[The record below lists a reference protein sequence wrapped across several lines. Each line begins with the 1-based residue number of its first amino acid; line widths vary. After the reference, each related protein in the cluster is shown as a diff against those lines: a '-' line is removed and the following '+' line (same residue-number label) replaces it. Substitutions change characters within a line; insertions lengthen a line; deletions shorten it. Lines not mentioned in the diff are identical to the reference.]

1 MKKLFTL
8 LVGALFAGSAF
19 AQKTWTNV
27 VVNGDFEGTVP
38 AYEVLAT
45 ADDVAS
51 DGTKYSK
58 DYDFTSLTA
67 ETWNSFWVHEWTSD
81 QTKQS
86 RGTANIVEDP
96 ADPTNHCAKVVIRS
110 RAEGEAA
117 GNLTPDYT
125 KAEGTYGSWDCQ
137 FFIYATAPI
146 PAGKE
151 VRLQL
156 KVKAERDGSFET
168 QNHSLPGTYIDANAF
183 GNPKYTT
190 EWKEYKSSVI
200 TSTEDQ
206 ASKGY
211 QCIAFNLCTDE
222 EANVIY
228 FDDIKLQIRDP
239 KEEESGD
246 AGAWINFM
254 RKGIYSDD
262 IIKGIGINNNQE
274 VPFECTNFT
283 IQIPN
288 GTGGTDLVKAP
299 VEEVPGEPGVMAV
312 HVPVRGY
319 KVESVEDLDAD
330 GNQQIDEEGKVKM
343 KSIYLWNNGDTI
355 GTSAPQRWSCQFFV
369 STLHKM
375 VPKEKYRFKFRCKAD
390 KPTQLGTQ
398 CHYGPSQYAHYNT
411 FGSESDFPISTD
423 WTTFE
428 LGDYENGK
436 VKTIPGIP
444 ALKPSDNYPGEIIGC
459 QTITFDCVPLEGED
473 NNFYLIVDEF
483 SFTEKN
489 VKTEDRTLGTPEDL
503 KLPINEGE
511 EEQAT
516 QIDLSQMLATFELED
531 ISFLQKPKANDG
543 MKLFMMEAIDPD
555 DPEEGEKEV
564 SSGYLSWSD
573 GGFVGANGQYI
584 EDDMGVQL
592 FFDEDSYD
600 ADKKTIDVKVWNN
613 PDSGISFADGKTVQ
627 TKFALANAGWYYVY
641 NVTLGTAET
650 LAGIT
655 PVKAV
660 KVDNGYIYN
669 LSGQRVDASYK
680 GLVIKN
686 GQKLIQK

>member
-27 VVNGDFEGTVP
+27 VVNGDFEGTAP

-168 QNHSLPGTYIDANAF
+168 QNHSVPGTYIDANAF
-183 GNPKYTT
+183 GQPKYTT

-262 IIKGIGINNNQE
+262 IIKGVGINNNQE

-299 VEEVPGEPGVMAV
+299 VVEVPGEPGVMAV

-319 KVESVEDLDAD
+319 KVESVEDLDPD
-330 GNQQIDEEGKVKM
+330 GNQQVDEEGNVKM

-375 VPKEKYRFKFRCKAD
+375 VPKEKYRFR
-390 KPTQLGTQ
+390 
-398 CHYGPSQYAHYNT
+398 
-411 FGSESDFPISTD
+411 I
-423 WTTFE
+423 
-428 LGDYENGK
+428 
-436 VKTIPGIP
+436 
-444 ALKPSDNYPGEIIGC
+444 
-459 QTITFDCVPLEGED
+459 
-473 NNFYLIVDEF
+473 
-483 SFTEKN
+483 
-489 VKTEDRTLGTPEDL
+489 
-503 KLPINEGE
+503 
-511 EEQAT
+511 
-516 QIDLSQMLATFELED
+516 
-531 ISFLQKPKANDG
+531 
-543 MKLFMMEAIDPD
+543 
-555 DPEEGEKEV
+555 
-564 SSGYLSWSD
+564 
-573 GGFVGANGQYI
+573 
-584 EDDMGVQL
+584 
-592 FFDEDSYD
+592 
-600 ADKKTIDVKVWNN
+600 
-613 PDSGISFADGKTVQ
+613 
-627 TKFALANAGWYYVY
+627 
-641 NVTLGTAET
+641 
-650 LAGIT
+650 
-655 PVKAV
+655 
-660 KVDNGYIYN
+660 
-669 LSGQRVDASYK
+669 
-680 GLVIKN
+680 
-686 GQKLIQK
+686 

>member
-8 LVGALFAGSAF
+8 LVGAMFAGSAF

-27 VVNGDFEGTVP
+27 VVNGDFEGTAP

-168 QNHSLPGTYIDANAF
+168 QNHSVPGTYIDANAF
-183 GNPKYTT
+183 GQPKYTT

-228 FDDIKLQIRDP
+228 FDDIKLKI
-239 KEEESGD
+239 KETKKEESG
-246 AGAWINFM
+246 
-254 RKGIYSDD
+254 
-262 IIKGIGINNNQE
+262 E
-274 VPFECTNFT
+274 V
-283 IQIPN
+283 
-288 GTGGTDLVKAP
+288 
-299 VEEVPGEPGVMAV
+299 
-312 HVPVRGY
+312 
-319 KVESVEDLDAD
+319 
-330 GNQQIDEEGKVKM
+330 
-343 KSIYLWNNGDTI
+343 
-355 GTSAPQRWSCQFFV
+355 
-369 STLHKM
+369 
-375 VPKEKYRFKFRCKAD
+375 
-390 KPTQLGTQ
+390 
-398 CHYGPSQYAHYNT
+398 
-411 FGSESDFPISTD
+411 
-423 WTTFE
+423 
-428 LGDYENGK
+428 
-436 VKTIPGIP
+436 
-444 ALKPSDNYPGEIIGC
+444 
-459 QTITFDCVPLEGED
+459 
-473 NNFYLIVDEF
+473 
-483 SFTEKN
+483 
-489 VKTEDRTLGTPEDL
+489 
-503 KLPINEGE
+503 
-511 EEQAT
+511 
-516 QIDLSQMLATFELED
+516 
-531 ISFLQKPKANDG
+531 
-543 MKLFMMEAIDPD
+543 
-555 DPEEGEKEV
+555 
-564 SSGYLSWSD
+564 
-573 GGFVGANGQYI
+573 
-584 EDDMGVQL
+584 
-592 FFDEDSYD
+592 
-600 ADKKTIDVKVWNN
+600 DV
-613 PDSGISFADGKTVQ
+613 
-627 TKFALANAGWYYVY
+627 
-641 NVTLGTAET
+641 
-650 LAGIT
+650 
-655 PVKAV
+655 
-660 KVDNGYIYN
+660 
-669 LSGQRVDASYK
+669 
-680 GLVIKN
+680 
-686 GQKLIQK
+686 